1 MSRVPAT
8 STVPETPGQLAAVSE
23 DHLTTHLVTPVE
35 VCLVAAEIRMGAVV
49 MNTAL
54 ATLAAVSADLP
65 TTRRVTPMEA
75 CPAVTITPTEV
86 EATRMALVVKRLA
99 RTPILE
105 VPTITIRIRRTL
117 EAEVSYKLQISNS

>member
-1 MSRVPAT
+1 
-8 STVPETPGQLAAVSE
+8 
-23 DHLTTHLVTPVE
+23 
-35 VCLVAAEIRMGAVV
+35 MGAVV

-117 EAEVSYKLQISNS
+117 EAEVSHKLQISNS